1 MFDRIGVAELTIIL
15 IFGLP
20 IVAVIGGV
28 FLEALK
34 IVTGNKKSRDGKKN
48 LSPDETRVIQQIH
61 QGLRRMEK
69 RIEAVETIVLDKATK
84 EDEKVER

>member
-1 MFDRIGVAELTIIL
+1 MFDGIDTGKLTILL

-34 IVTGNKKSRDGKKN
+34 IITGNKKNRDAKKW
-48 LSPDETRVIQQIH
+48 SPDETAVIQQIH
-61 QGLRRMEK
+61 QGLQRMEQ
-69 RIEAVETIVLDKATK
+69 RIEAVETIVLDKAAK